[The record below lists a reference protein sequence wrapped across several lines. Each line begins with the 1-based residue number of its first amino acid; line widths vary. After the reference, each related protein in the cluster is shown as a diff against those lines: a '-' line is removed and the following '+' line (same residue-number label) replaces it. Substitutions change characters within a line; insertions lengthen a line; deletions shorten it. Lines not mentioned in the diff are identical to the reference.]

1 MKGLRG
7 LKRLGG
13 LYGLGGLGGLGAMG
27 VTDYIVCFAKLSYSQ
42 LVLSHSI

>member
-1 MKGLRG
+1 MRGLRG
-7 LKRLGG
+7 LKRLG
-13 LYGLGGLGGLGAMG
+13 GLGGLGGLGAMG